1 MLNKHFFSSLLL
13 VLIIILWFRTFFCI
27 ITFYSCEMVKKD
39 ALMTVHIL
47 SLFAII
53 HTHVMMNNTILWLTS
68 KLTLSPWSWGRN
80 RNKKKKVLISL
91 GSKNNMQSFN
101 FLYVFFFAKD
111 LTVFTG
117 RFWRWWRKVH
127 QHLFVDF
134 FLCANFFVFFLSSPF
149 DVQFDEIENW
159 RIFSI
164 YYLSLFDLTNSYD
177 EFCVKNEL
185 IFFCFT
191 CLNGIIFNYWWL
203 LLFCLIWFDFLLFFL
218 SIIHIWTD
226 FWFFLRKPLNWNFN
240 LFSHHWILTQVAV
253 KNFRINTIRGS
264 QFSLIHVKKIL
275 MPKMIFSPK
284 NFSIIF

>member
-1 MLNKHFFSSLLL
+1 M
-13 VLIIILWFRTFFCI
+13 
-27 ITFYSCEMVKKD
+27 
-39 ALMTVHIL
+39 
-47 SLFAII
+47 
-53 HTHVMMNNTILWLTS
+53 
-68 KLTLSPWSWGRN
+68 
-80 RNKKKKVLISL
+80 LISL

-101 FLYVFFFAKD
+101 FLYVFFFCE
-111 LTVFTG
+111 
-117 RFWRWWRKVH
+117 RFNCFYGQILKMMKEGSSTPFCW
-127 QHLFVDF
+127 F
-134 FLCANFFVFFLSSPF
+134 FLCANFFVFFLLSPF

-226 FWFFLRKPLNWNFN
+226 FWFFLRKPLN
-240 LFSHHWILTQVAV
+240 
-253 KNFRINTIRGS
+253 
-264 QFSLIHVKKIL
+264 
-275 MPKMIFSPK
+275 
-284 NFSIIF
+284 